1 MVVIFF
7 CNKLCLYVKTHWC
20 YLSPLPVLE
29 NGSKGLGKKKQGSF
43 KIYIQ
48 ELHNK
53 YLFVHLLKIF
63 ANHSFHKLKIYKF
76 FFFSTVAVHWTFCLL
91 LQVEKLQG
99 NYSFLW
105 LCKTTGYHL
114 CISWTAVFLTLP
126 KNHRPFWMRRIL
138 WGKNKAYGGMKWVLL
153 KESSPISVLSVLSN
167 L

>member
-29 NGSKGLGKKKQGSF
+29 NGSKGLGKKKGSF

-53 YLFVHLLKIF
+53 YLLVHLLKIF

-76 FFFSTVAVHWTFCLL
+76 FFFPQWPCTELFACYYKWKSYRAIIASSGFVRQKVITCASAERQYF
-91 LQVEKLQG
+91 
-99 NYSFLW
+99 S
-105 LCKTTGYHL
+105 LCQKIT
-114 CISWTAVFLTLP
+114 
-126 KNHRPFWMRRIL
+126 
-138 WGKNKAYGGMKWVLL
+138 
-153 KESSPISVLSVLSN
+153 VLSE
-167 L
+167 

>member
-1 MVVIFF
+1 MG
-7 CNKLCLYVKTHWC
+7 VKVW
-20 YLSPLPVLE
+20 
-29 NGSKGLGKKKQGSF
+29 GKKNKVLLKFIF
-43 KIYIQ
+43 KNYTINIC
-48 ELHNK
+48 LLTCWK
-53 YLFVHLLKIF
+53 YLLIIVFTNLKYT
-63 ANHSFHKLKIYKF
+63 NS

-105 LCKTTGYHL
+105 LCKTKGYHL

-153 KESSPISVLSVLSN
+153 KESSLISVLSMLSN